1 MNHQPHQGERKM
13 RIFRWFLPLSLIL
26 FSTSI
31 ARADVITFE
40 GLSDSTSVNT
50 QYLNLVFSN
59 ATAITS
65 DVTLNEFEFP
75 PNSGVNVV
83 FDDGGPMSIT
93 FTTPVLSVGGYFTY
107 STRITIV
114 AYDAANIPIA
124 TMTSAFDN
132 NEALSGDPGSQ
143 PNEFIV
149 FSMPSGISRITITGS
164 LTGSSFVMDDLT
176 FTAIPEPGTIF
187 LLLTGSGMLAAFR
200 KRFHR

>member
-1 MNHQPHQGERKM
+1 MCM
-13 RIFRWFLPLSLIL
+13 FRWFLPLSLIL

-40 GLSDSTSVNT
+40 DLDDSTPVIT
-50 QYLNLVFSN
+50 RYPNLVFSN

-65 DVTLNEFEFP
+65 GVTLNEFEFP
-75 PNSGVNVV
+75 PHSGINVV

-93 FTTPVLSVGGYFTY
+93 FTTPVSNVGAYFTY
-107 STRITIV
+107 NTRITIV
-114 AYDAANIPIA
+114 AYDGANNPIA
-124 TMTSAFDN
+124 TITSVFDN
-132 NEALSGDPGSQ
+132 NEALSGDLGSH
-143 PNEFIV
+143 PNEFLV
-149 FSMPSGISRITITGS
+149 FSMLGGISRITITGS

-187 LLLTGSGMLAAFR
+187 LLLTGSGMLVGLR